1 MYVGRIMHTR
11 LVTVAPDT
19 SLRKAKEIIEE
30 KRINHLLVV
39 NKKGDLVGIVSDRDV
54 RQSWASPATSLS
66 VHELNYLL
74 TQLTVEHIMVKKI
87 ITISPGTTIERAA
100 YIMQKNRINA
110 LPVIEAEKLVGII
123 TSTDVMDVLLRS
135 IGFDDE
141 ESARFTVLVQ
151 NRIGI
156 VAEVSRILKEQQ
168 INIRSL
174 VTWPEKEYPGVYQL
188 VMRVGLKD
196 KDRAI
201 SALSDGGFKVLSE
214 YVHDLTP
221 FLPEG

>member
-1 MYVGRIMHTR
+1 MYVGRIMHTH
-11 LVTVAPDT
+11 LVTVDPDT

-39 NKKGDLVGIVSDRDV
+39 NKNGDLVGIVSDRDV
-54 RQSWASPATSLS
+54 RQSWASPATALS

-110 LPVIEAEKLVGII
+110 LPVIESGKLVGII
-123 TSTDVMDVLLRS
+123 TSTDVMDVLLRA

-141 ESARFTVLVQ
+141 ESVRFAVLVED
-151 NRIGI
+151 RIGI
-156 VAEVSRILKEQQ
+156 VFEVSKILKEQQ

-188 VMRVGLKD
+188 VMRVGLED

>member
-1 MYVGRIMHTR
+1 MYVGRIMHTH
-11 LVTVAPDT
+11 LVTVSPDT

-30 KRINHLLVV
+30 KQINHLLVV
-39 NKKGDLVGIVSDRDV
+39 NKNGDFVGIVSDRDV
-54 RQSWASPATSLS
+54 RQSWASPATALS

-74 TQLTVEHIMVKKI
+74 TQLTVEAIMVKKI

-100 YIMQKNRINA
+100 FIMQENRINA
-110 LPVIEAEKLVGII
+110 LPVIESEKLVGII
-123 TSTDVMDVLLRS
+123 TSTDVMEVLLHS
-135 IGFDDE
+135 IGFGE
-141 ESARFTVLVQ
+141 ESARFAVLVED
-151 NRIGI
+151 RIGI
-156 VAEVSRILKEQQ
+156 VSEVSKILKEQK

-174 VTWPEKEYPGVYQL
+174 VTWPEKEYPGIYQL
-188 VMRVGLKD
+188 VMRVGLED

-214 YVHDLTP
+214 YVHNLTP

>member
-1 MYVGRIMHTR
+1 MYVGRIMHKQ

-19 SLRKAKEIIEE
+19 SLKKAKEIIEN
-30 KRINHLLVV
+30 KKINHLLVI
-39 NKKGDLVGIVSDRDV
+39 NKNGDLVGLISDRDV
-54 RQSWASPATSLS
+54 RQSWASPATTLS

-74 TQLTVEHIMVKKI
+74 TQLTVEHIMAKKI

-100 YIMQKNRINA
+100 YIMQQNRINA

-123 TSTDVMDVLLRS
+123 TSTDVMDVLLRA
-135 IGFDDE
+135 IGFGE

-151 NRIGI
+151 DRIGI
-156 VAEVSRILKEQQ
+156 VAEVSRILKEKN

-174 VTWPEKEYPGVYQL
+174 VTWPEKESPGVYQL

-201 SALSDGGFKVLSE
+201 SALSDGGFKVMSE

>member
-1 MYVGRIMHTR
+1 
-11 LVTVAPDT
+11 
-19 SLRKAKEIIEE
+19 
-30 KRINHLLVV
+30 
-39 NKKGDLVGIVSDRDV
+39 
-54 RQSWASPATSLS
+54 
-66 VHELNYLL
+66 L

-156 VAEVSRILKEQQ
+156 VAEVSRILKEQE